1 MKINDLND
9 LEIYVFLLEDLYEEV
24 LTDYKDI
31 VKGLK
36 EEFEI
41 DISVE
46 EVEKLYQP
54 TIEEEI
60 KDLEL
65 IHGHVNRS

>member
-54 TIEEEI
+54 TIEKEI